1 MTYMNLSRRGFLSA
15 SAAAPLIN
23 ITAQQTVSE
32 EPALRLVME
41 AIIPAGD
48 GMPSAIE
55 AGGLAYVAQLMQHE
69 PDMAKQLRHALGSLE
84 AFGMRRFDR
93 SFTQLGEQD
102 RISALEDLERDALPQ
117 FTLLRDTVYESYYT
131 QPAIWKL
138 IGYVPYPADHS
149 GPHLKP
155 FDESLLADVRKRAK
169 LYRDA

>member
-69 PDMAKQLRHALGSLE
+69 PDMAKQLRHALESLE
-84 AFGMRRFDR
+84 AFSTRRFDR
-93 SFTQLGEQD
+93 PFTQLGEEE
-102 RISALEDLERDALPQ
+102 RISALEELERDAPPQ

-131 QPAIWKL
+131 QPSIWKL

-155 FDESLLADVRKRAK
+155 IDESLLADVRKRAK

>member
-1 MTYMNLSRRGFLSA
+1 MNVSRRSFISA
-15 SAAAPLIN
+15 SAAAPLIK

-41 AIIPAGD
+41 AIIPAAD
-48 GMPSAIE
+48 GMPSAVE

-69 PDMAKQLRHALGSLE
+69 PDMAKQLRLALGSLE
-84 AFGMRRFDR
+84 AFSMRRFER
-93 SFTQLGEQD
+93 PFTQLGEED
-102 RISALEDLERDALPQ
+102 RVAALEELERDAPPQ
-117 FTLLRDTVYESYYT
+117 FALLRDTVYESYYT

-138 IGYVPYPADHS
+138 IGYVPYPADHQ

-155 FDESLLADVRKRAK
+155 FDETLLADVRKRAK

>member
-1 MTYMNLSRRGFLSA
+1 MNLSRRSFISA

-23 ITAQQTVSE
+23 ITPQQTASE

-55 AGGLAYVAQLMQHE
+55 AGGLAYIAQLMQHE
-69 PDMAKQLRHALGSLE
+69 PDMANQLRHALESLE
-84 AFGMRRFDR
+84 AFSMRRFDR
-93 SFTQLGEQD
+93 PFTQLGEEE
-102 RISALEDLERDALPQ
+102 RISALEELERDAPPQ

-131 QPAIWKL
+131 QPSIWKL
-138 IGYVPYPADHS
+138 IGYVPYPADHQ

-155 FDESLLADVRKRAK
+155 FDESLLADVRKREK